1 MSRNLPISNND
12 DTLIEGIKNFDE
24 SSATLLYD
32 KHKDYCLRF
41 MNKMYWDEETNK
53 DIYQDAITLFIEKM
67 RGNKLTLENT
77 SIQTY
82 LNSICRNQ
90 VLVRLK
96 KNNKALLIGD
106 DLDNNFSENYTDWFD
121 KQTEFQDER
130 IKVIMEE
137 LDLMKDRGQVC
148 FELLK
153 KVFFENKT
161 MEAVARLMNYTNADN
176 AKNQSYRCRE
186 RLKRQVFERLQR

>member
-121 KQTEFQDER
+121 EQTEFQDER